1 MNFATRHVLS
11 LTLTAITT
19 ALAANLALATPAPN
33 DLRAACPGIDA
44 ALQDSL
50 SQTWSRHKLNGT
62 VRIDMQLQGQRVV
75 DVSAS
80 SGPMAYR
87 RAVQRA
93 VRDLKCSGSGD
104 ERNSI
109 SFQVQFTDDT
119 ATASRG

>member
-1 MNFATRHVLS
+1 MNLSSHRTGS
-11 LTLTAITT
+11 LTLAAIAAT
-19 ALAANLALATPAPN
+19 LATNLALAAPAPN
-33 DLRAACPGIDA
+33 DLRAACPGVDA
-44 ALQDSL
+44 ALQDAL
-50 SQTWSRHKLNGT
+50 APAWSRHGLNAT
-62 VRIDMQLQGQRVV
+62 VRVDMQLQGQRVV